1 MGRMTEYIAFLKVS
15 PSELTEFKQNLSHIT
30 INDDMMKERS
40 KLKLYKDK

>member
-15 PSELTEFKQNLSHIT
+15 PSELTEFKENLSHIT
-30 INDDMMKERS
+30 IDSSMMKERR